1 MGPVLGFLL
10 SADDLPTVYVS
21 GDNASIDVVRRIAE
35 RLGPIELAV
44 LFVGGASIPA
54 RFDGAYLTLSN
65 AGAVEAAR
73 VLDARAIVPVHFDGW
88 AHFSESGEG
97 LRAAFA
103 AAGLEDLL
111 AFPAPGE
118 TVRVS

>member
-1 MGPVLGFLL
+1 
-10 SADDLPTVYVS
+10 
-21 GDNASIDVVRRIAE
+21 
-35 RLGPIELAV
+35 
-44 LFVGGASIPA
+44 
-54 RFDGAYLTLSN
+54 
-65 AGAVEAAR
+65 
-73 VLDARAIVPVHFDGW
+73 VHLHGW

-103 AAGLEDLL
+103 AAGLGDLL